1 MPAHHLTHIV
11 EAYGSY
17 VLISANFVRSAA
29 YAVRCV
35 LAERNSKLALDY
47 AGYLIA
53 AQRDIE
59 RRLGVAMRH
68 ESVAITELRQR
79 AQLQLADCV
88 ANHALALLGA
98 RHREIA
104 LRRQAAHRGI
114 TTLIEWAQQRND
126 PTQSMLA
133 LFEQWIING
142 HPLHPAAK
150 VRLGMSP
157 VEVLATCPEWG
168 NTVELRVVALHHT
181 AAQEYGSAITRSPAQ
196 QRPLTNLLLREHPQ
210 LRAAVVAECG
220 AQQSFQDSVTLLPV
234 HPWQADHVLPG
245 RFGRELNDGTLRF
258 LPVHIPARPLVS
270 YRTVIP
276 LATPTAPHPSHLK
289 TALSVQLTNALRGVS
304 PSAAHNG
311 PQVSRLL
318 EEILRREHHFGGR
331 LEVLAEPAAAHF
343 QSAEPQTA
351 TNAQALQRASSEL
364 AALARSNPE
373 LDLGEGELLL
383 PAGAFTARS
392 PLSNQPVLAELLD
405 TLCAANPNAVVLS
418 NRADAARY
426 FTYCYANV
434 CVPPLLTLLTR
445 YGVALEAHGENMLL
459 VIRAGEPQ
467 RCVVRDFGGVRIHS
481 QRLAE
486 QQLHIQLLAG
496 SVIATSDDHELRH
509 KLYFA
514 LFVNELSQLIT
525 CLSRLSGLSI
535 ARLWQP
541 FRAAATRTFD
551 ELAAEPR
558 TRRAAQ
564 EDARALLE
572 QPWPYKAMLSMWLRG
587 DVTDYSYLPTHNP
600 FAVTS
605 RGNA

>member
-1 MPAHHLTHIV
+1 M
-11 EAYGSY
+11 
-17 VLISANFVRSAA
+17 LISANFVRSAA
-29 YAVRCV
+29 DAVRCV
-35 LAERNSKLALDY
+35 LAERSSKLALDY

-68 ESVAITELRQR
+68 ESVAITELRQC

-88 ANHALALLGA
+88 ANYALALLGA
-98 RHREIA
+98 RHREIT
-104 LRRQAAHRGI
+104 LRRQAAHGGI
-114 TTLIEWAQQRND
+114 TTLIEWAQQRRND

-181 AAQEYGSAITRSPAQ
+181 AAQEYGSATLRSPAQ
-196 QRPLTNLLLREHPQ
+196 RRPLTDLLLREHPQ
-210 LRAAVVAECG
+210 LRAAVAAEYG
-220 AQQSFQDSVTLLPV
+220 AQQHCQDSLTLLPV
-234 HPWQADHVLPG
+234 HPWQASHVLPG

-258 LPVHIPARPLVS
+258 LPVRITARPLVS

-318 EEILRREHHFGGR
+318 EEILRREQHFSGR
-331 LEVLAEPAAAHF
+331 LEVLTEPAAAHF

-351 TNAQALQRASSEL
+351 TNAQALHRSSEL

-383 PAGAFTARS
+383 PAGALTARS
-392 PLSNQPVLAELLD
+392 PLSNQPILAELLD

-418 NRADAARY
+418 NHADAARY

-467 RCVVRDFGGVRIHS
+467 RCVIRDFGGVRIHS

-486 QQLHIQLLAG
+486 QRLRIQLLAG
-496 SVIATSDDHELRH
+496 SVIATSDDHELRR

-514 LFVNELSQLIT
+514 LFVNELSQLII
-525 CLSRLSGLSI
+525 CLSRLSGLPI
-535 ARLWQP
+535 AQLWQP

-551 ELAAEPR
+551 ELATEPR

-564 EDARALLE
+564 EDAQALLE